1 MTTRFRLEVSYDGTG
16 FAGWQ
21 VQPRER
27 TVQGE
32 LGRVFSRLGEDVLPT
47 GAGRT
52 DAGVH
57 ALVLPTHVDLVRSWG
72 DQELFRA
79 VQSLVPPDIEVLAVS
94 RTDHDFHSRFN
105 AGSRTYHYA
114 LGLLHNPFFRF
125 RRWVPGQLPD
135 PAWAAAAL
143 ATLLGEGDFAS
154 FAKSGSSQET
164 SRCRLIAASWRS
176 WTGGAVL
183 SITADRFLYGMVR
196 AVTGSLVRG
205 FRESQ
210 SPRYLKDVFE
220 KKDRAAAGEAAPAGG
235 LYLAGVSYQGDP
247 EVVDR
252 TGTVAMLAGLEEPVH
267 GVMETDGQKARN
279 DV

>member
-1 MTTRFRLEVSYDGTG
+1 MATRFRLEVSYDGTG

-32 LGRVFSRLGEDVLPT
+32 LGRLFSRLGEDVLPT

-57 ALVLPTHVDLVRSWG
+57 ALALTAHVDLVRNWG
-72 DQELFRA
+72 DQELFQA
-79 VQSLVPPDIEVLAVS
+79 VESLVPPDIRITAVS
-94 RTDHDFHSRFN
+94 RTDPDFHSRFN

-114 LGLLHNPFFRF
+114 LALLHNPFFQF

-135 PAWAAAAL
+135 PGWATEAL
-143 ATLLGEGDFAS
+143 ATLPGEGDFES

-176 WTGGAVL
+176 CAGGAVL

-205 FRESQ
+205 FGESR
-210 SPRYLKDVFE
+210 SAGHLRDIFE
-220 KKDRAAAGEAAPAGG
+220 MKDRAAAGEAAPASG
-235 LYLAGVSYQGDP
+235 LYLAGVSYEGDP
-247 EVVDR
+247 AVVDR
-252 TGTVAMLAGLEEPVH
+252 TELVATIAGLGEPVH
-267 GVMETDGQKARN
+267 EVMETDGQKAKN

>member
-1 MTTRFRLEVSYDGTG
+1 MATRFRLEVSYDGTG

-57 ALVLPTHVDLVRSWG
+57 SLALTTHVDLDREWA
-72 DQELFRA
+72 DQDLFRA
-79 VQSLVPPDIEVLAVS
+79 VDSLVPPDIRVLAVS
-94 RTDHDFHSRFN
+94 RADPDFHSRFN

-114 LGLLHNPFFRF
+114 LALLHNPFFRF
-125 RRWVPGQLPD
+125 RRWVPGQVPD
-135 PAWAAAAL
+135 PEWATEAL
-143 ATLLGEGDFAS
+143 ANLVGDDDFES

-176 WTGGAVL
+176 YAEGAVL
-183 SITADRFLYGMVR
+183 SVTANRFLYGMVR

-205 FRESQ
+205 FRESK
-210 SPRYLKDVFE
+210 SPRHLRDVLE
-220 KKDRAAAGEAAPAGG
+220 EKDRAAAGEAAPAAG
-235 LYLAGVSYQGDP
+235 LYLAGVSYEGDP

-252 TGTVAMLAGLEEPVH
+252 TEMVAKLAGLGEPVH
-267 GVMETDGQKARN
+267 EVMDPDGQKAKN